1 MSGRQEPMADGRN
14 PPWAWD
20 EIVLALDLYFRIGV
34 QSATHPDVID
44 LSAILNQLPIHSV
57 RPQE

>member
-1 MSGRQEPMADGRN
+1 MADGRN